1 MSSWPF
7 CSKNVSGQRKK
18 ARPSLERTAP
28 FKQSTHYP
36 LVKEGQTSGSNQ
48 ALRAWEGRECSFFWS
63 CETSHCHSLT
73 LTAARPWPPKLPK
86 LLKLLKLA
94 QVALVALLRSAARI
108 WSPVVV
114 VDRSTGSVE
123 KRGGVDNTFVWVQ
136 CIFQCIDL
144 DEVPSWWDAPLP
156 TLTWTGRWHQQMSEY
171 VKSGRVQKFKSHQ
184 GGHPAQTI
192 GWG

>member
-1 MSSWPF
+1 MHEVHQLQAWSQDHSPFLISCRIERRKDITMSLWPF

-28 FKQSTHYP
+28 FKQSTHNP
-36 LVKEGQTSGSNQ
+36 LVIEGQTSGSNQ

-108 WSPVVV
+108 
-114 VDRSTGSVE
+114 
-123 KRGGVDNTFVWVQ
+123 
-136 CIFQCIDL
+136 
-144 DEVPSWWDAPLP
+144 
-156 TLTWTGRWHQQMSEY
+156 
-171 VKSGRVQKFKSHQ
+171 
-184 GGHPAQTI
+184 
-192 GWG
+192 